1 MILRLANVIGAWVL
15 DTCNSV
21 GRFILFLI
29 AAIKT
34 LISTRP
40 SLKKI
45 LFHMNSIGVE
55 SAYIVVLTGAF
66 TGMVFALQTYIGFQ
80 RVGGQQFLGAVVA
93 LGMIRELGPVLTGLM
108 ITGRAGSA
116 IAAEIGSMNITEQLD
131 ALRTLRIN
139 IYQYLVVPRIVG
151 GILIV
156 PCMTII
162 AMMCGIVGGYVIAVH
177 VLELSPED
185 YTSSIRSF
193 VEMKDIR
200 GGLIK
205 SAAFG
210 LILSWVGT
218 YKGFYT
224 QGGARGV
231 GISTTQSVVLSSI
244 MILISNYFL
253 TKLLEHM

>member
-1 MILRLANVIGAWVL
+1 MRLANFIGTWIL
-15 DTCNSV
+15 ETCNSV
-21 GRFILFLI
+21 GRFILFLV

-34 LISTRP
+34 LFSTRL
-40 SLKKI
+40 SLKKV
-45 LFHMNSIGVE
+45 LFHMNGIGVE
-55 SAYIVVLTGAF
+55 SSYIVVLTGAF

-139 IYQYLVVPRIVG
+139 IYQYLVVPRILAG
-151 GILIV
+151 LLIV

-162 AMMCGIVGGYVIAVH
+162 AMMCGILGGYVISVH

-185 YTSSIRSF
+185 YVNSIRGF
-193 VEMKDIR
+193 VEMADIR
-200 GGLIK
+200 GGLTK
-205 SAAFG
+205 SAVFG